1 MARTG
6 SASLGKRENQG
17 EERLDKQSFEKQ
29 LVTLE
34 EQNAHLRQEYA
45 NLSERTM
52 ALQVLQQMT
61 LKLTSDLN
69 IDTLIN
75 NILNSA
81 IKVVGALAGS
91 LLLLDRRT
99 DELVFAVVIGGGGE
113 SLEHQRMP
121 KDKGIAGWV
130 LKTQEPLIVDDV
142 GQDPRLYKD
151 IQSNNFRTANIICV
165 PLITRGEAIG
175 VLEVL
180 NKISGERFNQDDQ
193 ELLMTFAAQ
202 SATAIE
208 NARLVQ
214 ALREEKERI
223 VALEEDVRKRLARDL
238 HDGPTQLLAAIRM
251 GLEFTRKLLTRQPDQ
266 VDKELAELMPLTDR
280 ALKQVRTLLFDL
292 RPAVLETQGL
302 VPALEF
308 YAQQIQDTEG
318 FSVTLEIDEFDQRL
332 VSRAEKEIF
341 SVVQEALGNVKKHAH
356 ARQVW
361 INFSKKDDRLVVTV
375 RDDGQGF
382 DTTKLDPTKGREGS
396 LGMINMR
403 ERAQMLGGDL
413 FITSEPGQGTTVTL
427 SVPLDKN
434 GTELH

>member
-1 MARTG
+1 MSKKTFEAQLT
-6 SASLGKRENQG
+6 ALQKENAQ
-17 EERLDKQSFEKQ
+17 
-29 LVTLE
+29 
-34 EQNAHLRQEYA
+34 LRQEFSS
-45 NLSERTM
+45 LSERTV
-52 ALQVLQQMT
+52 ALQILQEMT

-69 IDTLIN
+69 LDTLLN

-81 IKVVGALAGS
+81 IKVVGAVAGS
-91 LLLLDRRT
+91 LLLLDRRA
-99 DELVFAVVIGGGGE
+99 DELVFAVVVGGGGE
-113 SLEHQRMP
+113 SLEQQRMP
-121 KDKGIAGWV
+121 RDKGIAGWV

-142 GQDPRLYKD
+142 SREPHFYQAF
-151 IQSNNFRTANIICV
+151 QSSHFRTANIICV

-175 VLEVL
+175 VLQVL
-180 NKISGERFNQDDQ
+180 NKISGERFDQ
-193 ELLMTFAAQ
+193 EDLELLMSFAAQ

-238 HDGPTQLLAAIRM
+238 HDGPTQLLAALRM
-251 GLEFTRKLLTRQPDQ
+251 GLEFSRKLLTHQPDR
-266 VDKELAELMPLTDR
+266 VDGELAEMLPIADR
-280 ALKQVRTLLFDL
+280 ALQQVRTLLFDL

-318 FSVTLEIDEFDQRL
+318 FAVVLETGDLGLRL
-332 VSRAEKEIF
+332 TGRAEKEIF
-341 SVVQEALGNVKKHAH
+341 SVIQEALGNVKKHAH
-356 ARQVW
+356 AKQVW
-361 INFSKKDDRLVVTV
+361 INLSAQGEQLIVTV

-382 DTTKLDPTKGREGS
+382 DTAQLDPTKGREGS

-413 FITSEPGQGTTVTL
+413 AITSQPGQGTVVTL
-427 SVPLDKN
+427 SLPLDSHN
-434 GTELH
+434 TELP

>member
-1 MARTG
+1 MASCIAG
-6 SASLGKRENQG
+6 LKERENQG
-17 EERLDKQSFEKQ
+17 EERLDEQTFERQVVALK
-29 LVTLE
+29 E
-34 EQNAHLRQEYA
+34 ENAHLRQEYLS
-45 NLSERTM
+45 LSERTM

-69 IDTLIN
+69 IETLLN

-81 IKVVGALAGS
+81 IKVVGAVAGS

-99 DELVFAVVIGGGGE
+99 DELIFEVVIGGGGE
-113 SLEHQRMP
+113 ALEHQRMP

-142 GQDPRLYKD
+142 GQDPRLYKG
-151 IQSNNFRTANIICV
+151 IQSSNFRTANIICV
-165 PLITRGEAIG
+165 PLITRGKAIG
-175 VLEVL
+175 VLQVL

-251 GLEFTRKLLTRQPDQ
+251 GLEFSRKLLVRKPDQ
-266 VDKELAELMPLTDR
+266 VDEELAEMLPLADR

-308 YAQQIQDTEG
+308 YARQIQDTEG
-318 FSVTLEIDEFDQRL
+318 FFVTLEIGDFDQRL
-332 VSRAEKEIF
+332 AGRAEKEIF

-356 ARQVW
+356 AGHVW
-361 INFSKKDDRLVVTV
+361 INLAEKDGQLTVTV

-382 DTTKLDPTKGREGS
+382 DMAKLDPTKGREGS
-396 LGMINMR
+396 LGMINMH
-403 ERAQMLGGDL
+403 ERVQMLGGEL
-413 FITSEPGQGTTVTL
+413 SITSAPGQGTTVTL
-427 SVPLDKN
+427 SVPLDGNDTKS
-434 GTELH
+434 H